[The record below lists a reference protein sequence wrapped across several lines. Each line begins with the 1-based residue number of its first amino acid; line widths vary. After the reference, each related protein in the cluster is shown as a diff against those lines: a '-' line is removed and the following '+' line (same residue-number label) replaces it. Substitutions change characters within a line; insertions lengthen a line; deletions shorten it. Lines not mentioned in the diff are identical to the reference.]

1 MESAPGADPLS
12 PRYRPVV
19 KRRAFANSLG
29 RFPRGSGILSYLP
42 AGRLCQPPRDPG
54 TPSCMTALLPI
65 WLAALAGTT
74 VLLLGGLAQL
84 AILTGSLSQALPL
97 AVHPFVLLDAVKALV
112 AALLVP
118 KSTLRAPV

>member
-1 MESAPGADPLS
+1 
-12 PRYRPVV
+12 
-19 KRRAFANSLG
+19 
-29 RFPRGSGILSYLP
+29 
-42 AGRLCQPPRDPG
+42 
-54 TPSCMTALLPI
+54 
-65 WLAALAGTT
+65 

-97 AVHPFVLLDAVKALV
+97 AIHPFVALDAVKALV